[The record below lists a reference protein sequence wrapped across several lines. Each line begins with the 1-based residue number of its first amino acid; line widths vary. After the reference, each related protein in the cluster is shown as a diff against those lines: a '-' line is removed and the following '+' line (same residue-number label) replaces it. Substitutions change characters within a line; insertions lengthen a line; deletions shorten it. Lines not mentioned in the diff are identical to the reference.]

1 VIRKQGF
8 IKSIVLCGLL
18 LSAIAG
24 TAWAGTRLLQ
34 DQAGRSVTV
43 PEHPRRVIALI
54 PSLTEIVFALGQGD
68 LLVGATQFAKEPP
81 AAATLPRV
89 GSYLHLDIERI
100 VALRPDLCLAAR
112 DGNPEHMIR
121 RIEQLGIP
129 VFALDPRTLPEISDS
144 VILLGELL
152 DARQQAAA
160 ITRDMAAK
168 MTAVAAR
175 VQSVEKRPGVFFQI
189 DASPLVSAGRGTFI
203 DGLITGAGGKNL
215 AGERGS
221 YPRFSWE
228 EILALQPEVVII
240 ASMAGGYSEEQL
252 QAQWAKWPDIPAVKN
267 GRVHVVDASLFD
279 RPVPRLADGLVELA
293 RLLHPEAGQ

>member
-1 VIRKQGF
+1 MAVT
-8 IKSIVLCGLL
+8 C
-18 LSAIAG
+18 
-24 TAWAGTRLLQ
+24 WAGTRQLQ
-34 DQAGRSVTV
+34 DQAGRSVIV

-54 PSLTEIVFALGQGD
+54 PSLTEIVFALGRGD

-168 MTAVAAR
+168 MAAVASR
-175 VQSVEKRPGVFFQI
+175 VQAAGKRPGVFFQI

-203 DGLITGAGGKNL
+203 DGLITGAGGRNL
-215 AGERGS
+215 AGERTS

-252 QAQWAKWPDIPAVKN
+252 KAQWSRWPDIPAVKN

-279 RPVPRLADGLVELA
+279 RPVPRLADGLVALA

>member
-1 VIRKQGF
+1 MRKQHLARG
-8 IKSIVLCGLL
+8 VLLGCCLL
-18 LSAIAG
+18 ALLAG
-24 TAWAGTRLLQ
+24 TVWAGATRLLQ
-34 DQAGRSVTV
+34 DQVGRSVAV

-54 PSLTEIVFALGQGD
+54 PSLTEIVFALGRGD

-81 AAATLPRV
+81 AAAELPRV

-144 VILLGELL
+144 VTLLGELL
-152 DARQQAAA
+152 DAREQAAA
-160 ITRDMAAK
+160 ITREMAAK
-168 MTAVAAR
+168 MAAVAAR
-175 VQSVEKRPGVFFQI
+175 VRAAGDRPGVFFQI

-203 DGLITGAGGKNL
+203 DGLITGAGGRNL
-215 AGERGS
+215 AGDRGS
-221 YPRFSWE
+221 YPRYSWE
-228 EILALQPEVVII
+228 EILALQPEVVLI

-252 QAQWAKWPDIPAVKN
+252 KGQWARWPDIPAVKH
-267 GRVHVVDASLFD
+267 GRVHVVEASLFD
-279 RPVPRLADGLVELA
+279 RPAPRLADGLVEMA
-293 RLLHPEAGQ
+293 RLLHPEAVQ

>member
-1 VIRKQGF
+1 MI
-8 IKSIVLCGLL
+8 IAALCFCLFP
-18 LSAIAG
+18 AVAG
-24 TAWAGTRLLQ
+24 SRMLQ

-43 PEHPRRVIALI
+43 PERPQRVIALI
-54 PSLTEIVFALGQGD
+54 PSLTEIVFALGRGD
-68 LLVGATQFAKEPP
+68 LLVGATQFAKEPL
-81 AAATLPRV
+81 AAAKLPRV

-129 VFALDPRTLPEISDS
+129 VFALDPRTLQEISDS
-144 VILLGELL
+144 VTLLGDLL
-152 DARQQAAA
+152 DAREQAAA
-160 ITRDMAAK
+160 ITVDMAAK
-168 MTAVAAR
+168 MAAVASGVRSAG
-175 VQSVEKRPGVFFQI
+175 ERPGVFFQI
-189 DASPLVSAGRGTFI
+189 DASPLVSAGPGTFI
-203 DGLITGAGGKNL
+203 DGLITEAGGRNL
-215 AGERGS
+215 AGERDS

-228 EILALQPEVVII
+228 EVLALQPEVVII

-252 QAQWAKWPDIPAVKN
+252 KAQWFRWPDIPAVKN

-293 RLLHPEAGQ
+293 RLLHPGVEW

>member
-1 VIRKQGF
+1 MIRNQYF
-8 IKSIVLCGLL
+8 TWVVTLCCCILP
-18 LSAIAG
+18 AMAG
-24 TAWAGTRLLQ
+24 PAWAGTRQLQ
-34 DQAGRSVTV
+34 DQAGRSVIV

-54 PSLTEIVFALGQGD
+54 PSLTEIVFALGRGD

-144 VILLGELL
+144 VTLLGELL
-152 DARQQAAA
+152 DARPQAVA
-160 ITRDMAAK
+160 INRDMAAK
-168 MTAVAAR
+168 MAAVASRA
-175 VQSVEKRPGVFFQI
+175 QAAGKRPGVFFQI

-203 DGLITGAGGKNL
+203 DGLITGAGGRNL

-252 QAQWAKWPDIPAVKN
+252 KAQWAKWPDIPAVKN